1 MGGGAGKQVD
11 TSSQS
16 PLPCTWNV
24 SAEPYLASAVG
35 ISASCA
41 PVRGRAGLSFAQLDL
56 LLAQMPGDHLSV
68 LWEVA
73 TAAGAG
79 TAGGSKRGA

>member
-1 MGGGAGKQVD
+1 MGGGARKQVD

-24 SAEPYLASAVG
+24 ASAVG
-35 ISASCA
+35 MSASCA
-41 PVRGRAGLSFAQLDL
+41 PVRGRASLSFAQLDL
-56 LLAQMPGDHLSV
+56 LLAQMPGDRLSV

-73 TAAGAG
+73 TATGAGA
-79 TAGGSKRGA
+79 AGGSKRGA